1 MSSEPGPFPTLGHSS
16 YTNQSAPWRECINP
30 KECMSLIVEPGP
42 FPTLGHSSY
51 TNQSAPWREC
61 INPKECL
68 SLIVEPGPF
77 PTLIPPTLIK
87 VHPGENV

>member
-16 YTNQSAPWRECINP
+16 YTNQSAPWRECITLRN
-30 KECMSLIVEPGP
+30 VEPGP

-51 TNQSAPWREC
+51 TNQSAPSKEC
-61 INPKECL
+61 INPKECM

-77 PTLIPPTLIK
+77 LL
-87 VHPGENV
+87 H